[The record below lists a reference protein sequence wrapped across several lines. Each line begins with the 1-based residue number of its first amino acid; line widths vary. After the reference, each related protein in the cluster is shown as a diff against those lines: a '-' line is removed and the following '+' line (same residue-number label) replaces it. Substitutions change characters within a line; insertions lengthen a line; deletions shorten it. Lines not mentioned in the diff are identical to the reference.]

1 MFSNMKSNAHTRI
14 LSLQDENFLIEN
26 IISFEIDF
34 DLHFY
39 EIQ

>member
-26 IISFEIDF
+26 IILFEIDF